1 MDARLQQILQ
11 QQQAAGF
18 PGLAGTE
25 VHATVRIADHLLN
38 QVIAASLPASG
49 ALRRITVRSH
59 ERNWFE
65 VKLTLAKLAAFPPIT
80 LELAIDRQPQLPAD
94 ALLGLRVT
102 GGAGGLMRLAAPI
115 LGKMIALVPGI
126 RLEGE
131 RVVVD
136 LRALLQQAGYE
147 SLLNYVQHLS
157 VTCEEAG
164 VALLVTARQSNTTV
178 IMNAGT

>member
-1 MDARLQQILQ
+1 MDARLQQILS

-25 VHATVRIADHLLN
+25 VHATIRIADHLLN
-38 QVIAASLPASG
+38 HIIAAYLPASG

-59 ERNWFE
+59 ERNWLE

-80 LELAIDRQPQLPAD
+80 LELAIERQPQLPAD

-102 GGAGGLMRLAAPI
+102 GGAGGLMRLAAPVI
-115 LGKMIALVPGI
+115 GKMIALVPGF
-126 RLEGE
+126 RLNGE
-131 RVVVD
+131 HVLVD
-136 LRALLQQAGYE
+136 LRVVLQQGGYA
-147 SLLNYVQHLS
+147 SLLDHVQHLT

-164 VALLVTARQSNTTV
+164 VALLVDARS
-178 IMNAGT
+178 I